1 MNINTITQKLPEYS
15 LLQFTE
21 NQLVRE
27 IIGALSLVKKYKH
40 RARTYYF
47 DVLFSIYKCPA
58 CGGQLKMTEENCCS
72 CSCGNVFDPT
82 LAFQKS
88 ACCRAGLMRKTFH
101 YVCLK
106 CLKTVPSHFLFDE
119 RVFDKAYFQ
128 EMMRQS
134 RKRKKIKREEMKRLL
149 AESRS
154 DILTFTES
162 PDIETIPGLIEDL
175 DKFVQN
181 MQNESSQDYLYSHEQ
196 FDMDK
201 YRDHIL
207 SMLSW
212 HNMLFSEIEPLYP
225 DIRDDKV
232 YRFITLVFMD
242 HEHEVRLNQ
251 SGDDLSIQRLYN
263 EAYA

>member
-1 MNINTITQKLPEYS
+1 
-15 LLQFTE
+15 
-21 NQLVRE
+21 
-27 IIGALSLVKKYKH
+27 
-40 RARTYYF
+40 
-47 DVLFSIYKCPA
+47 
-58 CGGQLKMTEENCCS
+58 
-72 CSCGNVFDPT
+72 
-82 LAFQKS
+82 
-88 ACCRAGLMRKTFH
+88 
-101 YVCLK
+101 
-106 CLKTVPSHFLFDE
+106 
-119 RVFDKAYFQ
+119 
-128 EMMRQS
+128 
-134 RKRKKIKREEMKRLL
+134 MKRLL

-207 SMLSW
+207 SALSW
-212 HNMLFSEIEPLYP
+212 DNMLFSEIEPIYP

-242 HEHEVRLNQ
+242 HEHEVELNQ
-251 SGDDLSIQRLYN
+251 SGNDLSIQRLYN
-263 EAYA
+263 EVYA